1 MLQVYTYEVRP
12 KGIIITG
19 FSQVRIKGIAG
30 GRGLGVVCEHMNHFC
45 YHTKEIR
52 ILNAWGAS
60 MLKESTAIV
69 ATVHQNSPDVLKQIG
84 EQ

>member
-19 FSQVRIKGIAG
+19 FSQVRIKGIVG

-52 ILNAWGAS
+52 ILNAWGGLYA
-60 MLKESTAIV
+60 E
-69 ATVHQNSPDVLKQIG
+69 G
-84 EQ
+84 EHCYSSYSAPKLS